1 MNEEVNKIIDNLEG
15 CIGMFDY
22 LLTPVE
28 SNLLVSYIKDLE
40 HNWNELKKWLEER
53 CKDNMELITF
63 RLAIC
68 RVLDKIK
75 ELEEGGNNE

>member
-1 MNEEVNKIIDNLEG
+1 MNEEMKIRRYESAVK
-15 CIGMFDY
+15 DY
-22 LLTPVE
+22 PRKASE
-28 SNLLVSYIKDLE
+28 RIIKLE
-40 HNWNELKKWLEER
+40 HNWNELKKWLEEG
-53 CKDNMELITF
+53 CKDNTELITF